1 MLDDMAGGATPSD
14 HLEISLGGHWR
25 AGLDALA
32 RALPGPADDLGLDA
46 QLLAMRDHI
55 RLRIGERS
63 LTAHL
68 EDDAILP
75 VLTALAEQLARQ
87 YAQRSRE
94 TAVAIGRGDHQLL
107 LRTGDGALC
116 ITLTGPRGFVV
127 RDSRI
132 DPPAFRRSLLALG
145 DALCDALGAAAP
157 EVSSTPA
164 AQRLRRAMG
173 ALRRAPASLRLSG
186 AQPPGTVVPTVRP
199 PRERWSEAAPVVLRV
214 PRRAGDDQ
222 AAPESALDARQP
234 LELRVGDARLAVPH
248 GQPLLLVES
257 LLGTVEAMLR
267 PHGGAQRTSDVGL
280 DGRGL
285 HRLRVERTAAGLTAT
300 VVDRGGHALAPPVLV
315 TPLDLATAAERLRR
329 DATRR
334 RPRPEP
340 DAEHRVLR
348 RLSRGIRRW
357 ARAAAAGPTYGEPEP
372 VEVGSSRVALPTKPA
387 TQPRLPVGQLHRLAW
402 HRRWTSTL
410 EEIRTARPHGDARI
424 IVSHA
429 GGLEAL
435 DRTGTRLWSRSGL
448 RGAGPDPTLARTR
461 RGALVRLE
469 PTTGRT
475 YWRVD
480 PPGDEAAFTTIHR
493 RGANVLLGTS
503 LGAVLAVDA
512 DAGSIR
518 WRADAWFGALAGL
531 AADAARCFYFAEDG
545 YLHAVGL
552 EDGAARFSVT
562 LPVEPDIEPEPSSG
576 GLLLAGHAGPSA
588 TGRVYSLCGATGRV
602 RWSTELP
609 GAVTGPPAL
618 RPTAALFPVHRDGTS
633 QLVCIRLQSGQIA
646 WVAPIAPA
654 ESTRRP
660 LLTDRAVVTKSPDG
674 QVHALD
680 LATGDPW
687 WSLPDDDAEG
697 VVLHDAPAVI
707 CRGLLLVPGTTI
719 RAVDPADGR
728 VIQHLSC
735 GDLLPDWMHAWPN
748 GDLVVASDDQ
758 VVGYEL
764 GGHIARVG

>member
-1 MLDDMAGGATPSD
+1 MLDRMAGGVTPSD
-14 HLEISLGGHWR
+14 HLEISLAGRWR

-32 RALPGPADDLGLDA
+32 QPPVGATDSPPDRLALDA
-46 QLLAMRDHI
+46 RLLAVRDHI
-55 RLRIGERS
+55 RLRIGDRS

-75 VLTALAEQLARQ
+75 VLTALSERLARQ
-87 YAQRSRE
+87 YARQSAE
-94 TAVAIGRGDHQLL
+94 TTVAIGRGDHQLL
-107 LRTGDGALC
+107 LRSGDGALW
-116 ITLTGPRGFVV
+116 ITLTGPQGFVV
-127 RDSRI
+127 RDSRV
-132 DPPAFRRSLLALG
+132 DPRAFRRSLLALG
-145 DALCDALGAAAP
+145 DAVCEALAAGDPGIAR
-157 EVSSTPA
+157 TPA
-164 AQRLRRAMG
+164 VRKLRRALG
-173 ALRRAPASLRLSG
+173 ALRRGPANLRPLGAGASG
-186 AQPPGTVVPTVRP
+186 PTDPAARP

-214 PRRAGDDQ
+214 PRPVGGERA
-222 AAPESALDARQP
+222 PLEPALDTRQP
-234 LELRVGDARLAVPH
+234 LDLRVGDARLAVPH

-300 VVDRGGHALAPPVLV
+300 VIDRGGHPLAPPVLV
-315 TPLDLATAAERLRR
+315 TPLELATSAERLRR
-329 DATRR
+329 EASRG

-340 DAEHRVLR
+340 DPEHRALR
-348 RLSRGIRRW
+348 RLSHGIRRW
-357 ARAAAAGPTYGEPEP
+357 ARAAAAGPTYGAPAPSPTGRASTTTAPTSPERGP
-372 VEVGSSRVALPTKPA
+372 PE
-387 TQPRLPVGQLHRLAW
+387 QPRLPVAQLHRLAW
-402 HRRWTSTL
+402 HRRWSATL
-410 EEIRTARPHGDARI
+410 DAVRTVRAHGDARL

-429 GGLEAL
+429 RGLEAL
-435 DRTGTRLWSRSGL
+435 DRLGARLWHRPGL
-448 RGAGPDPTLARTR
+448 RAAGSDPTLAKTR
-461 RGALVRLE
+461 RGALVRLD

-475 YWRVD
+475 CWRVD
-480 PPGDEAAFTTIHR
+480 PPGEEAAFTTLHR
-493 RGANVLLGTS
+493 SGGQVLLGTS

-512 DAGSIR
+512 ERGSTR

-531 AADAARCFYFAEDG
+531 AADAAHCFFFAEDG

-552 EDGAARFSVT
+552 GDGAPRFSVT
-562 LPVEPDIEPEPSSG
+562 LPVEPDVEPEPSSG
-576 GLLLAGHAGPSA
+576 GLLLAGHADPSPA
-588 TGRVYSLCGATGRV
+588 GHVYALCSATGRV
-602 RWSTELP
+602 RWSAELP

-618 RPTAALFPVHRDGTS
+618 RPAAALFPVHRDGTS

-654 ESTRRP
+654 ESTRHP
-660 LLTDRAVVTKSPDG
+660 LL
-674 QVHALD
+674 
-680 LATGDPW
+680 PW
-687 WSLPDDDAEG
+687 WSLPADDPDG

-735 GDLLPDWMHAWPN
+735 DDLLPDWMHAWPN
-748 GDLVVASDDQ
+748 GDLVVASEDQ